1 MSINLIS
8 LPSKPKI
15 IKNEFTHG
23 IFEIDGLYPGYG
35 HTLGNSLRRIILS
48 SISGFAITS
57 IKIDGVKHEFST
69 LEGVKEDVINMI
81 LNLKK
86 IKYSVVNDDSYLLSI
101 NVKGPKVVKAEDIKL
116 PSQVSVMNK
125 DEYLFE
131 ITSDRS
137 VEVEFVIQ
145 KGLGFVDREKLTK
158 EKAEVGSILI
168 DASFTPV
175 RRVSYEVENMRVGD
189 RTDYDR
195 LILNIETNGTIS
207 AKDTFEESVQI
218 MMNQLHALLGFRENA
233 ILSNNVDAEAADSKE
248 QEETAI
254 DDLKKIII
262 EDANFSTRT
271 TNTLIAGGIKTI
283 GDLLKMSNDDIVALD
298 GMGAKGIE
306 EIQKY
311 LSQYALTLK

>member
-69 LEGVKEDVINMI
+69 MDGVKEDVIQMI

-86 IKYSVVNDDSYLLSI
+86 IKYSVVNDDSYTLSI
-101 NVKGPKVVKAEDIKL
+101 NVKGPKTVTASDITT
-116 PSQVSVMNK
+116 PSQVLIMNK

-131 ITSDRS
+131 ITDKKD
-137 VEVEFVIQ
+137 VNIEFNIE
-145 KGLGFVDREKLTK
+145 KGLGFVPREELTK
-158 EKAEVGSILI
+158 EKAEVGSILV
-168 DASFTPV
+168 DASFTPI

-195 LILNIETNGTIS
+195 LTINIETNGTIS

-218 MMNQLHALLGFRENA
+218 MMNQLHSILGFRENV
-233 ILSNNVDAEAADSKE
+233 ILTKEENEVIIKENNENSAL
-248 QEETAI
+248 
-254 DDLKKIII
+254 DDIKKVVI
-262 EDANFSTRT
+262 EDAKLSTRT
-271 TNTLIAGGIKTI
+271 TNTLIASDVKTI
-283 GDLLKMSNDDIVALD
+283 GDLILKTEDEIVGFD

-306 EIQKY
+306 EIKSY
-311 LSQYALTLK
+311 LSQYGLTLK

>member
-15 IKNEFTHG
+15 IKNEFTSG

-69 LEGVKEDVINMI
+69 MEGVREDVINII
-81 LNLKK
+81 LNFKK
-86 IKYSVVNDDSYLLSI
+86 IKYSVVNDDSYVLSLDI
-101 NVKGPKVVKAEDIKL
+101 DGPRIVTAKDIKV
-116 PSQVSVMNK
+116 PSQVTIMNPE
-125 DEYLFE
+125 EYLFE
-131 ITSDRS
+131 ITSKTKVS
-137 VEVEFVIQ
+137 LEFVIE
-145 KGLGFVDREKLTK
+145 KGLGFVDREELTK
-158 EKAEVGSILI
+158 EKAEVGSII
-168 DASFTPV
+168 VDASFTPI

-195 LILNIETNGTIS
+195 LTINIETNGTIS

-218 MMNQLHALLGFRENA
+218 MMNQLHAILGFRENV
-233 ILSNNVDAEAADSKE
+233 ILSTNENVDDIADKKE
-248 QEETAI
+248 ESAM
-254 DDLKKIII
+254 DDMRKIVI
-262 EDANFSTRT
+262 EDAKFSTRT

-283 GDLLKMSNDDIVALD
+283 GDLLNLSQEEITNLD
-298 GMGAKGIE
+298 GMGAKGVE
-306 EIQKY
+306 EIQNY